1 MRCKGCRV
9 HILVATGSKSA
20 SQKDTTF
27 IVMKIA
33 ASHVMDCPGSGGR
46 LEMGDTI
53 FRSRGEGSG
62 VKAAI
67 QLPPSLCLWSGMGT
81 LSHKNLLVFSS
92 PIKLIV
98 FSGALWARLQ
108 FNGAGDGIWGV
119 FLKLG
124 FKCLCDRTRT
134 RPPLSR
140 TTAAQSEHFR
150 LNKYQAKYQPHTLSV
165 HCNAQY
171 WIGTFSSI

>member
-33 ASHVMDCPGSGGR
+33 ASHVMDCPGSGAGGR

-53 FRSRGEGSG
+53 FRSRGEGGG

-67 QLPPSLCLWSGMGT
+67 ELPPSLCLWSGMGT

-124 FKCLCDRTRT
+124 FKCLCDRGPGPGHPFPT
-134 RPPLSR
+134 PP
-140 TTAAQSEHFR
+140 
-150 LNKYQAKYQPHTLSV
+150 PHNRSTL
-165 HCNAQY
+165 
-171 WIGTFSSI
+171 G